1 MEKISVIVP
10 VYNAEN
16 YLSKC
21 LESIIKQTY
30 SCLEIILIDDG
41 STDSSYKIM
50 ENYKKKDNRIL
61 LFHKENSGV
70 SATRNLGIKKMTG
83 EYVVFV
89 DSDDWID
96 EDYLERIYK
105 IIKET
110 KSDFVKTGYT
120 VNHNYEE
127 GKVNYFFDESIKE
140 IEKEKIVDYFL
151 TNSDLNSS
159 CMQLISKKI
168 LDQNKILFQ
177 ENFIYGEDMLFT
189 FQVMQHAKKIIWLK
203 NAGYHC
209 YSNSDSI
216 TRQINKEVC
225 IKKCNDSYYT
235 YQNFYSYTDN
245 KDLVSSVIY
254 SKINS
259 NLYAYV
265 KCSNCSYSCFL
276 SMINDISFVN
286 FKNLDLYF
294 NSKYIKN
301 PINCFL
307 ITLLRN
313 KKYKKYFYLLK
324 LYSILRH

>member
-10 VYNAEN
+10 IYNAEK

-21 LESIIKQTY
+21 LDSIIKQTY

-50 ENYKKKDNRIL
+50 ENYKKKDNRII
-61 LFHKENSGV
+61 LFREENSGV
-70 SATRNLGIKKMTG
+70 SSARNLGIKKMTG
-83 EYVVFV
+83 EYITFV

-96 EDYLERIYK
+96 ADYLEKMYK

-127 GKVNYFFDESIKE
+127 GKTNYFFDDSIKE

-151 TNSDLNSS
+151 TNSYLNSS

-168 LDQNKILFQ
+168 LDRNEILFN

-189 FQVMQHAKKIIWLK
+189 FQVMQHANKRIWLK

-216 TRQINKEVC
+216 TRQINSEVC
-225 IKKCNDSYYT
+225 INKCNDSYYT
-235 YQNFYSYTDN
+235 YQNFYSYTDDRN
-245 KDLVSSVIY
+245 LVSSVIY

-259 NLYAYV
+259 NLFTYI
-265 KCSNCSYSCFL
+265 KCSNCNYHDFL
-276 SMINDISFVN
+276 SMINDISFEN

-294 NSKYIKN
+294 NSRYMKN
-301 PINCFL
+301 PIKYFL
-307 ITLLRN
+307 VNLLKK

-324 LYSILRH
+324 AYSMLKH